1 MQSSMIKS
9 ITEDF
14 GNGGTIDG
22 DLTISGDL
30 TVSGGGSLS
39 FDEIVQGT
47 STIKVTDTNAFLVEK
62 ADGTDVFVV
71 DTTNTE
77 VTISGSLGVGAS
89 PVSSFPAQNVTIEG
103 ATAGLV
109 LRDTT
114 GSNQAT
120 QFFTLYSSNGDIIG
134 MFDDSKSLKFG
145 HADDVVGTNY
155 EDVLVITSDN
165 RVGIGTSSP
174 SVLAHFSSSSANQVR
189 IERTTG
195 GNTALHYK
203 NTGEDWYSGV
213 TSTSSFS
220 ISTNADI
227 ASGTDFVITNSG
239 NVGIGTA
246 SPQSSLEIELGGD
259 TGTYFEAGGNGASSS
274 ESDARH
280 LKMTASTTTN
290 AGDTH
295 SINCESSSGVLKLQ
309 TAGTDRLTINS
320 TSATFA
326 GDVTVSKSGNAFLN
340 LTSTGGGARIKLTG
354 QANETTNGLLFYEAS
369 NQRGQINY
377 NHSDQK
383 MEFKTG
389 DSTTLALT
397 LDSSQ
402 DAIFANTA
410 IFPNNKSINFL
421 NTSGAEKAIISFDS
435 SNITKIGDASSS
447 GTLQLNSGVATFANA
462 VMINSSSA
470 NYADLTVGGTG
481 DIVALRASSGT
492 AGFTMYE
499 AGTGRF
505 NMTTLNGSNGIAF
518 KVPTTTALTID
529 SSADAT
535 FANNLTVNG
544 DTLSLVK
551 SNNNAF
557 LKIESTAGGEA
568 FIDMRS
574 TTNKTNVIRFFEGTT
589 QKGSVVYSHASQSLT
604 FNTGDSA
611 TSKLVLDDNSRIS
624 LSNNDSGSNNTIFG
638 KSASPSQAGSNNTI
652 VGENTALAMDGGE
665 SHNTVIGNNAMRGA
679 DEGASGSIDFN
690 VAIGS
695 SALWGGVLS
704 GTNQVTGNIAIGY
717 QALYKTDDTN
727 PSIGQIAIGYQSLK
741 GLTSG
746 ERNTAVGFESLKSN
760 TIGDK
765 NTAVGYQALE
775 SFNADTDGH
784 GNNTAIG
791 HNAMQGNNT
800 GTDNV
805 AIGHMSAFSGTN
817 NMTSG
822 DNNTFIGSLSTPS
835 SGTPTNQ
842 TVIGYNATGQADNS
856 VTLGNADVTAVYMAQ
871 DGDAVMYA
879 DGTINTS
886 DKRLKEN
893 ISDSDLGLAFINE
906 LRPVSY
912 NLKSKKHSAKLKYG
926 IVAQEVKEVL
936 KESGNEDFAGI
947 TDKGEYLG
955 ADYVQFIAPLIKAVQ
970 ELTAKVKELESK

>member
-1 MQSSMIKS
+1 MADNLRKFTTQEVLNKVYSDSSGNS
-9 ITEDF
+9 IGINAATSKETLNAALDTT
-14 GNGGTIDG
+14 NSRLNVSLAGG
-22 DLTISGDL
+22 TISGDVTITGDL
-30 TVSGGGSLS
+30 TVNGGDTNAAY
-39 FDEIVQGT
+39 DEIVNGNLHVKSDSGN
-47 STIKVTDTNAFLVEK
+47 STTAFLVEK
-62 ADGTDVFVV
+62 NDGTDVFTV
-71 DTTNTE
+71 DTDNDT
-77 VTISGSLGVGAS
+77 VTV
-89 PVSSFPAQNVTIEG
+89 
-103 ATAGLV
+103 
-109 LRDTT
+109 
-114 GSNQAT
+114 
-120 QFFTLYSSNGDIIG
+120 NGDTL
-134 MFDDSKSLKFG
+134 SLVKSN
-145 HADDVVGTNY
+145 D
-155 EDVLVITSDN
+155 
-165 RVGIGTSSP
+165 
-174 SVLAHFSSSSANQVR
+174 
-189 IERTTG
+189 
-195 GNTALHYK
+195 
-203 NTGEDWYSGV
+203 
-213 TSTSSFS
+213 
-220 ISTNADI
+220 
-227 ASGTDFVITNSG
+227 
-239 NVGIGTA
+239 
-246 SPQSSLEIELGGD
+246 
-259 TGTYFEAGGNGASSS
+259 
-274 ESDARH
+274 
-280 LKMTASTTTN
+280 
-290 AGDTH
+290 
-295 SINCESSSGVLKLQ
+295 
-309 TAGTDRLTINS
+309 
-320 TSATFA
+320 
-326 GDVTVSKSGNAFLN
+326 NAFLKIE
-340 LTSTGGGARIKLTG
+340 STGGGEAIFEMR
-354 QANETTNGLLFYEAS
+354 ATTNKTNQIRFFEGTT
-369 NQRGQINY
+369 QRGSINY
-377 NHSDQK
+377 AHASQSLAFN
-383 MEFKTG
+383 TG
-389 DSTTLALT
+389 DSGTLALT

-410 IFPNNKSINFL
+410 IFANNKSINFL
-421 NTSGAEKAIISFDS
+421 NTSGAEKSIISFDN

-447 GTLQLNSGVATFANA
+447 GTLQLNSGDATFANA

-727 PSIGQIAIGYQSLK
+727 PSIGQIAIGHQSLNSM
-741 GLTSG
+741 TSG
-746 ERNTAVGFESLKSN
+746 VSN
-760 TIGDK
+760 V
-765 NTAVGYQALE
+765 AVGYQTGNDITIG
-775 SFNADTDGH
+775 S
-784 GNNTAIG
+784 NNTILGYQAGATGTHDITG
-791 HNAMQGNNT
+791 GSNNT
-800 GTDNV
+800 L
-805 AIGHMSAFSGTN
+805 IGYQAKTN
-817 NMTSG
+817 NASA
-822 DNNTFIGSLSTPS
+822 S
-835 SGTPTNQ
+835 NQ
-842 TVIGYNATGQADNS
+842 IVIGKGAEGQADDS
-856 VTLGNADVTAVYMAQ
+856 VTLGNTSVDRVYAAQ
-871 DGDAVMYA
+871 DGAAVLYA
-879 DGTINTS
+879 NGTINTS
-886 DKRLKEN
+886 DRRFKEN
-893 ISDSDLGLAFINE
+893 IDDSDLGLEFINKI
-906 LRPVSY
+906 RTVSY
-912 NLKSKKHSAKLKYG
+912 TFIDDKQKDGKIKYG
-926 IVAQEVKEVL
+926 IIAQEVQEVL

-947 TDKGEYLG
+947 KDDNPEKLG
-955 ADYVQFIAPLIKAVQ
+955 ADYVQFIAPLIKSVQ
-970 ELTAKVKELESK
+970 ELTARVKELESK